1 MIMTMEKISSLQNAK
16 IKNWA
21 LLHKKK
27 HRDETGL
34 FLVEGEHLINEAL
47 AANAVETIVTDTT
60 SPFDFEHVV
69 EVTPAIMAK
78 LSENV
83 SNVHYIAVCRQRKLD
98 ITKQNRLLL
107 LDGIQDP
114 GNLGTLIRT
123 AISFGF
129 DGVYCSTE
137 TCDLYND
144 KAIRSTQGAL
154 FHIPVIRKDFVTLI
168 PTLQSHGVKVIAT
181 SLQESTTMS
190 EIPVTECMAFVMGN
204 EGQGVHQD
212 IIVQADYRVR
222 IEMEGFESLNVAV
235 AGGIIMYHYRSGK

>member
-1 MIMTMEKISSLQNAK
+1 MTMEKISSLQNAK

-83 SNVHYIAVCRQRKLD
+83 SNVHYIAVCHQRKLD

-107 LDGIQDP
+107 LDGILVILVRLSVPQFHLALMVCIVQLRLVTFITIKRFVLP
-114 GNLGTLIRT
+114 KAHYSI
-123 AISFGF
+123 FP
-129 DGVYCSTE
+129 
-137 TCDLYND
+137 LYA
-144 KAIRSTQGAL
+144 K
-154 FHIPVIRKDFVTLI
+154 
-168 PTLQSHGVKVIAT
+168 T
-181 SLQESTTMS
+181 SL
-190 EIPVTECMAFVMGN
+190 
-204 EGQGVHQD
+204 
-212 IIVQADYRVR
+212 
-222 IEMEGFESLNVAV
+222 L
-235 AGGIIMYHYRSGK
+235 

>member
-1 MIMTMEKISSLQNAK
+1 MIMIVEKRSSLQK
-16 IKNWA
+16 EKMKNWT

-27 HRDETGL
+27 YRDETGL
-34 FLVEGEHLINEAL
+34 FLVEGEHLIGEAL

-60 SPFDFEHVV
+60 SPFDFEHIV

-137 TCDLYND
+137 TCDLYA
-144 KAIRSTQGAL
+144 K
-154 FHIPVIRKDFVTLI
+154 
-168 PTLQSHGVKVIAT
+168 T
-181 SLQESTTMS
+181 SL
-190 EIPVTECMAFVMGN
+190 
-204 EGQGVHQD
+204 
-212 IIVQADYRVR
+212 
-222 IEMEGFESLNVAV
+222 L
-235 AGGIIMYHYRSGK
+235 